1 MSSQAKQRT
10 PSRQMNVG
18 TGIEARRSGGGTR
31 RFSLVRPLVMS
42 ALFVVAPSV
51 VCADQA
57 TDYKHLGV
65 ASCATSV
72 CHGKLAP
79 QPGKN
84 VALNE
89 YRTWMQEDRH
99 AQAYRT
105 LELAES
111 KRIAANLGLPSAST
125 AKICL
130 DCHTD
135 NIPAG
140 QRGPKFQLSDGVGCE
155 ACHGGSEKW
164 LESHA
169 AESAVH
175 KDNVARGMY
184 PSEQPLQRAQLCL
197 SCHLGTKD
205 RLATHAIMGAGHPRL
220 SFELEAYTTNQP
232 AHYLVDADYVQRK
245 GRIEGMNLWL
255 TGQIESARRTLTLL
269 QTNLFHPGGMF
280 PELAFYDCHSCHHPM
295 DKIRWNA
302 QRAGTGIKPGTV
314 RLQTQ
319 NLVIL
324 QAMTEALEPAATA
337 ELVTLTNALIR
348 AGQRDAAA
356 VGAASKSLLDWLA
369 RRDALTRRQFSKA
382 EVMSVRKSL
391 IDYAAADKA
400 GDYAAAEQ
408 VVLGVESLSYS
419 LGDRDSK
426 KAALDSLYNTVKSDT
441 NFNPQQ
447 FATAAKNAQRQF

>member
-1 MSSQAKQRT
+1 MKPGLLIYRRATCIGATLAGWLMCAS
-10 PSRQMNVG
+10 
-18 TGIEARRSGGGTR
+18 GIASASEPGG
-31 RFSLVRPLVMS
+31 
-42 ALFVVAPSV
+42 A
-51 VCADQA
+51 Q
-57 TDYKHLGV
+57 YKHMGV

-89 YRTWMQEDRH
+89 YRTWTQEDRH

-111 KRIAANLGLPSAST
+111 KRIAANLGLPSATT

-135 NIPAG
+135 NVASDR
-140 QRGPKFQLSDGVGCE
+140 RGPKFQVSDGVGCE
-155 ACHGGSEKW
+155 ACHGSAEKW

-169 AESAVH
+169 AGSATH
-175 KDNVARGMY
+175 KDNVTRGMTAT
-184 PSEQPLQRAQLCL
+184 EQPLVRAQVCL

-205 RLATHAIMGAGHPRL
+205 RFATHAIMGAGHPRL
-220 SFELEAYTTNQP
+220 SFELEAYTANQP
-232 AHYLVDADYVQRK
+232 AHYTVDADYVQRK
-245 GRIEGMNLWL
+245 GKVEGVNLWL
-255 TGQIESARRTLTLL
+255 TGQVESTRRMLTLL
-269 QTNLFHPGGMF
+269 QSRMFHAGGMF

-302 QRAGTGIKPGTV
+302 QRAGTGIEPGTL

-319 NLVIL
+319 NLIVL
-324 QAMTEALEPAATA
+324 QAVTETFEPAALPQ
-337 ELVTLTNALIR
+337 LVGLTNELIR
-348 AGQRDAAA
+348 AGQQDRTAVATAA
-356 VGAASKSLLDWLA
+356 KNLLDWLA
-369 RRDALTRRQFSKA
+369 RRDDLVRRQFSAADVAKIRKA
-382 EVMSVRKSL
+382 LLS
-391 IDYAAADKA
+391 YAAADKA

-419 LGDRDSK
+419 LGDRDGK
-426 KAALDSLYNTVKSDT
+426 KAALDTLYGAVKSDT
-441 NFNPQQ
+441 NFSPQQ
-447 FATAAKNAQRQF
+447 FAAAAKSAQRSF